1 MNFNECIQFL
11 SFIQA
16 KAAMRA
22 NFFIH
27 YINDTVI
34 DYFEPHLSK
43 KDPGGEDRFYSNLV
57 FLNVNEGWV
66 VWTNLSHVSTKAVK
80 AFCTKNIDQ
89 TLINENLKAMCMH
102 YFPQRDTIEFH
113 NPIDPSAKFDKEW
126 FVAACLYC
134 LSILRTSRRVK
145 REALQSKQNIEC
157 THAIFKA
164 MQSNNKL
171 QDLPAWLIDEMGL
184 LGDPIRR
191 FQFMTMEEMAQ
202 QAKYE
207 AHRRRQNV
215 KSPEFDGFFIS
226 PVIMKHFSYCES
238 DLYKREESDDEQHQ
252 STRVPL
258 HQELK
263 VIKERVKREKR
274 RAHYQQAKDRKLE
287 RERRKEK
294 DEEPVKGEAVGYTD
308 SDQDLP
314 IFEINPVSPQ
324 PVNSVPISQ
333 TSVSPQSVG
342 PRSANPQSA
351 GSTPVEFQPAG
362 QIPNNIQP
370 TGPTSVG
377 PQPAGPSVNP
387 NPAIPSSTRS
397 VTTPFLTVTSWF
409 LELCTRDGPISQF
422 KNTIFCSPDP

>member
-1 MNFNECIQFL
+1 
-11 SFIQA
+11 
-16 KAAMRA
+16 
-22 NFFIH
+22 
-27 YINDTVI
+27 
-34 DYFEPHLSK
+34 
-43 KDPGGEDRFYSNLV
+43 
-57 FLNVNEGWV
+57 
-66 VWTNLSHVSTKAVK
+66 
-80 AFCTKNIDQ
+80 
-89 TLINENLKAMCMH
+89 MH

-113 NPIDPSAKFDKEW
+113 DPIDPSAKFDKEG

-134 LSILRTSRRVK
+134 LSILRTSRKVK

-191 FQFMTMEEMAQ
+191 FQFMTMEEMAH

-215 KSPEFDGFFIS
+215 TSPEFDGFFIS

-387 NPAIPSSTRS
+387 NPAIPSSTTLPATGLKS
-397 VTTPFLTVTSWF
+397 IHCDNSLNIT
-409 LELCTRDGPISQF
+409 EE
-422 KNTIFCSPDP
+422 KNVHCDKLVFGALYT

>member
-1 MNFNECIQFL
+1 MNFNEFIQFL

-66 VWTNLSHVSTKAVK
+66 VCTNLSHVSTKAVK

-113 NPIDPSAKFDKEW
+113 DPIDPSAKFDKEG

-134 LSILRTSRRVK
+134 LSILRTSRRVERK
-145 REALQSKQNIEC
+145 ALQSKQNIEC

-191 FQFMTMEEMAQ
+191 FLNLM
-202 QAKYE
+202 
-207 AHRRRQNV
+207 
-215 KSPEFDGFFIS
+215 
-226 PVIMKHFSYCES
+226 
-238 DLYKREESDDEQHQ
+238 
-252 STRVPL
+252 
-258 HQELK
+258 
-263 VIKERVKREKR
+263 
-274 RAHYQQAKDRKLE
+274 
-287 RERRKEK
+287 
-294 DEEPVKGEAVGYTD
+294 D
-308 SDQDLP
+308 SL
-314 IFEINPVSPQ
+314 
-324 PVNSVPISQ
+324 
-333 TSVSPQSVG
+333 
-342 PRSANPQSA
+342 
-351 GSTPVEFQPAG
+351 
-362 QIPNNIQP
+362 
-370 TGPTSVG
+370 
-377 PQPAGPSVNP
+377 
-387 NPAIPSSTRS
+387 
-397 VTTPFLTVTSWF
+397 
-409 LELCTRDGPISQF
+409 
-422 KNTIFCSPDP
+422 

>member
-1 MNFNECIQFL
+1 
-11 SFIQA
+11 
-16 KAAMRA
+16 
-22 NFFIH
+22 
-27 YINDTVI
+27 
-34 DYFEPHLSK
+34 
-43 KDPGGEDRFYSNLV
+43 
-57 FLNVNEGWV
+57 
-66 VWTNLSHVSTKAVK
+66 
-80 AFCTKNIDQ
+80 
-89 TLINENLKAMCMH
+89 
-102 YFPQRDTIEFH
+102 
-113 NPIDPSAKFDKEW
+113 
-126 FVAACLYC
+126 
-134 LSILRTSRRVK
+134 
-145 REALQSKQNIEC
+145 
-157 THAIFKA
+157 
-164 MQSNNKL
+164 
-171 QDLPAWLIDEMGL
+171 
-184 LGDPIRR
+184 
-191 FQFMTMEEMAQ
+191 
-202 QAKYE
+202 
-207 AHRRRQNV
+207 
-215 KSPEFDGFFIS
+215 
-226 PVIMKHFSYCES
+226 MKHFSYCES
-238 DLYKREESDDEQHQ
+238 DLYKREQSDDEQHQ

-263 VIKERVKREKR
+263 VIKERVKREKS

-387 NPAIPSSTRS
+387 NPAIPSSTTLPATGLKS
-397 VTTPFLTVTSWF
+397 IHCDNSLNITEEKNVHCDKLV
-409 LELCTRDGPISQF
+409 LELCTRDRPISHF